1 MAITIRLKHWQTA
14 LTHHGASLR
23 SCLQTQTLTPSR
35 SLCSLLSPT
44 NSEEDQ
50 KRRQNEEQKEMFR
63 MNYKVDA
70 THDARQPF
78 KPSVFFYI
86 GNQGHEASVGDLI
99 YTERLKYVDVNDKV
113 EFTKVG
119 LVSLKRK
126 LFLRHPLKR
135 LLQNAYVKALV
146 EAHVQEFGKQHAL
159 HIFLGSFFA
168 CSSQKLLKDC
178 GQLKAGKPPY
188 AKPVTLGYSGW
199 LLFKIASPL
208 GQLK

>member
-14 LTHHGASLR
+14 LTHHGASLL
-23 SCLQTQTLTPSR
+23 SCLQTQTQTPSR

-50 KRRQNEEQKEMFR
+50 KRGQNEEQKEMFR

-70 THDARQPF
+70 ASHDTRQPF

-86 GNQGHEASVGDLI
+86 GNQGHEASVGDFI
-99 YTERLKYVDVNDKV
+99 FTERLKYVDVKDKV

-126 LFLRHPLKR
+126 LFLRHPLQR
-135 LLQNAYVKALV
+135 LLQNAYVKTVV
-146 EAHVQEFGKQHAL
+146 EAHVQEFGKDFTKL
-159 HIFLGSFFA
+159 RVVDFGFLDDEGR
-168 CSSQKLLKDC
+168 KKNLK
-178 GQLKAGKPPY
+178 
-188 AKPVTLGYSGW
+188 
-199 LLFKIASPL
+199 F
-208 GQLK
+208 